1 LNAKLSTDEKKQRIL
16 NVIRKLL
23 GEKGFSGTTI
33 SQVAAEAGISRGL
46 LHYYY
51 KNKEEMLAHV
61 IRANMKMSIDMIERV
76 FNQAKSADQLAAEF
90 VSVLRYVIEN
100 DPDFFKVFFESWA
113 IGRQS
118 PVISEELQS
127 LYGRFRKELQDGL
140 EQAVADKIISPRLPI
155 DGLAALI
162 TGIIDGMGLQL
173 ATEAV
178 LAENQVVW
186 DTTEQGIAAL
196 LKGSF

>member
-1 LNAKLSTDEKKQRIL
+1 MNEKKQRIL

-23 GEKGFSGTTI
+23 GEKGFAGTTI

-61 IRANMKMSIDMIERV
+61 IRANMEMSIGLIKRIFD
-76 FNQAKSADQLAAEF
+76 QAESADQLASEF

-140 EQAVADKIISPRLPI
+140 EQTVADKIISPGLPI

-186 DTTEQGIAAL
+186 DTTEKGIAAL